1 MDSIVYMRQEPRG
14 PSELVEIPV
23 TINGSMRIPIPDV
36 QQLRSTVDQKI
47 IIKGIRLVP
56 PIMLTNGI
64 INNNV
69 NAPITEAVKCV
80 LVLYSQGWEKGHYIP
95 LTSLND
101 CSSNT
106 VPTPG
111 VTAKTYF
118 DNWKNVDWSKSFVL
132 FGNGTGGAAG
142 VPYVFM
148 LDVEYI
154 KLDAD
159 NKLIEGAS

>member
-23 TINGSMRIPIPDV
+23 LINGSMRVAIPDV

-69 NAPITEAVKCV
+69 NAPITEDVKCV
-80 LVLYSQGWEKGHYIP
+80 LVIYSQGWEKGHYIP
-95 LTSLND
+95 LIALND
-101 CSSNT
+101 CSNQT
-106 VPTPG
+106 VPTPF
-111 VTAKTYF
+111 VTAKTNF
-118 DNWKNVDWSKSFVL
+118 DNWKNVDWSKSFIQY
-132 FGNGTGGAAG
+132 GNGTTGAAG
-142 VPYVFM
+142 APYVFM

-154 KLDAD
+154 KLDAQ
-159 NKLIEGAS
+159 NNLIEGAS